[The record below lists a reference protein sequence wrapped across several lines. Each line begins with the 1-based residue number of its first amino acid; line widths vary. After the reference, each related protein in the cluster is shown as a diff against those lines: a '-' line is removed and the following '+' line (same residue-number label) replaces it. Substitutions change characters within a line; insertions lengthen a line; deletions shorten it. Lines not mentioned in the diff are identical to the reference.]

1 MVIFTVFAGR
11 RMLSVSLTL
20 IFLLGCLSVA
30 CLIFFPEQ
38 PRPVRIGLN
47 SPCPALAE
55 AILSNFAGEVEVVPL
70 SEGAAE
76 QLARGELDYYLSG
89 QEVQG
94 FEQQTVGQVVAAV
107 VASCLNPREEITLQE
122 LENLLAQSPE
132 QVLISEELALEDF
145 FWFEHSYLPTKEVI
159 DLVATGDA
167 FLGLIPLQRRVPAL
181 QVLAVDRIDPRG
193 PEVLASKYPLKCRLT
208 VQKRPLT
215 WRERL
220 QELVGRGQED
230 YLLSYLQSSAN
241 AYWDPWH
248 AQAKFGAAG
257 DVMLDRDVKKAG
269 LEKGWEWIFAE
280 AAPLLRGMDLAF
292 CNLECPIGSKGKFI
306 NMFQAPPEAIAGIS
320 YAGFDVVSLANNH
333 ILDYHHEGMQE
344 TMAILTDNSI
354 AGVGAGRNIHE
365 ARKPVIMEVN
375 GITIGF
381 VAYTEMWFVHAREPI
396 SWQAT
401 EEEPGVA
408 PARLEYVA
416 EDIAD
421 LRDKVDIIVA
431 SFHWGKEYAD
441 EPTTEQKALAR
452 GAVDAGADLVLGHH
466 PHVLQGIEFY
476 KQGVIAYSLGNFVF
490 DQRLPKTQESMVLEF
505 TLSKRGVLDM
515 TIHPAYI
522 QGMQPIILEG
532 NRKSYLYNR
541 IRGLSLDRTED

>member
-1 MVIFTVFAGR
+1 MTPKA
-11 RMLSVSLTL
+11 
-20 IFLLGCLSVA
+20 
-30 CLIFFPEQ
+30 
-38 PRPVRIGLN
+38 
-47 SPCPALAE
+47 
-55 AILSNFAGEVEVVPL
+55 
-70 SEGAAE
+70 
-76 QLARGELDYYLSG
+76 
-89 QEVQG
+89 
-94 FEQQTVGQVVAAV
+94 
-107 VASCLNPREEITLQE
+107 
-122 LENLLAQSPE
+122 
-132 QVLISEELALEDF
+132 F
-145 FWFEHSYLPTKEVI
+145 FWFEHSYLSTEEVI
-159 DLVATGDA
+159 DLVATDDA
-167 FLGLIPLQRRVPAL
+167 LLGLIPLQRRVPAL

-220 QELVGRGQED
+220 QKLVGRGQED

-306 NMFQAPPEAIAGIS
+306 NMFQAPPEAIAGIT
-320 YAGFDVVSLANNH
+320 YAGFNVVSLANNH

-381 VAYTEMWFVHAREPI
+381 VAYTEMWFVHSREPI

-401 EEEPGVA
+401 EEEPGVV

-421 LRDKVDIIVA
+421 LRGKVDIIVA

-490 DQRLPKTQESMVLEF
+490 DQRLPGTQESMVLEF

-522 QGMQPIILEG
+522 QGMQPVILEG
-532 NRKSYLYNR
+532 NRKAYLYNR
-541 IRGLSLDRTED
+541 IRGLSLDLE